1 MRSRSKIQDRALL
14 METIKD
20 QEMVFLL
27 KDHIQDQ
34 KEMVISDNRTSTDLI
49 DLDTLLAIDISKL
62 INSEISLSK
71 SLFMVSKTMNSSKNG
86 RSTWKRGRKS
96 KLELEIVTIEKS
108 VTTET
113 GLKLT
118 SEQSRLFE
126 FKAQKIKYEK
136 SLCLV
141 QLIQKV

>member
-1 MRSRSKIQDRALL
+1 MRSHSKIQDRALL
-14 METIKD
+14 KETIKD

-34 KEMVISDNRTSTDLI
+34 EMVISDNRTSIDLR
-49 DLDTLLAIDISKL
+49 DLDTLLEIDISKL

-71 SLFMVSKTMNSSKNG
+71 SLLMVSKTMNSSKNG

-113 GLKLT
+113 GHKLT
-118 SEQSRLFE
+118 SE
-126 FKAQKIKYEK
+126 
-136 SLCLV
+136 
-141 QLIQKV
+141 